1 MLVTSKDSLSGD
13 IIETDPIKLFSRW
26 FDEAQQAG
34 LRLPEAM
41 TLATV
46 TEDCR
51 PAARMLLLKQ
61 VDERGF
67 VFYTNY
73 QSNKA
78 RELESNPN
86 AALVFHWAPLEH
98 QVRVE
103 GTVTRISAAESDAYF
118 QTRPRESQIG
128 ALASPQSQVIASRE
142 VLEDRAR
149 EIEKG
154 YEGQVIK
161 RPEHWGGYLLK
172 PNRIEFWQGR
182 LGRLHDRLLYELE
195 PDGTWT
201 IKRLAP

>member
-1 MLVTSKDSLSGD
+1 
-13 IIETDPIKLFSRW
+13 
-26 FDEAQQAG
+26 
-34 LRLPEAM
+34 
-41 TLATV
+41 
-46 TEDCR
+46 
-51 PAARMLLLKQ
+51 LKQ

-73 QSNKA
+73 QSAKA
-78 RELESNPN
+78 RELEANPN

-149 EIEKG
+149 EIEKA

>member
-1 MLVTSKDSLSGD
+1 MVVTSKDSLSED
-13 IIETDPIKLFSRW
+13 VFEKNPIKLFSRW
-26 FDEAQQAG
+26 FAEAQQAG
-34 LRLPEAM
+34 LKLPEAM

-46 TEDCR
+46 TEDGR
-51 PAARMLLLKQ
+51 AAARMLLLKQ
-61 VDERGF
+61 VDDLGF

-73 QSNKA
+73 QSAKA
-78 RELESNPN
+78 HELEANPN

-128 ALASPQSQVIASRE
+128 ALASPQSQVIESRE
-142 VLEDRAR
+142 VLENRAK
-149 EIEKG
+149 EIEKA

-161 RPEHWGGYLLK
+161 RPDHWGGYRLK

-182 LGRLHDRLLYELE
+182 LGRLHDRLLYELQ
-195 PDGTWT
+195 PDGAWT

>member
-1 MLVTSKDSLSGD
+1 
-13 IIETDPIKLFSRW
+13 
-26 FDEAQQAG
+26 
-34 LRLPEAM
+34 
-41 TLATV
+41 
-46 TEDCR
+46 
-51 PAARMLLLKQ
+51 MLLLKQ

-73 QSNKA
+73 QSAKA
-78 RELESNPN
+78 RELEANPN
-86 AALVFHWAPLEH
+86 AALVFHWTPLEH

-128 ALASPQSQVIASRE
+128 ALASPQSQVIESRE
-142 VLEDRAR
+142 VLENRAK
-149 EIEKG
+149 EIEKA

-161 RPEHWGGYLLK
+161 RPDHWGGYRLK